1 MNYGRKWIDFGILW
15 KKMENVEENGVFFTQ
30 IKVNKLNDGM
40 LQYVP
45 FNNGVVMCTLR

>member
-15 KKMENVEENGVFFTQ
+15 KKMENVEENGAFFTQ

-40 LQYVP
+40 LQYVR
-45 FNNGVVMCTLR
+45 L